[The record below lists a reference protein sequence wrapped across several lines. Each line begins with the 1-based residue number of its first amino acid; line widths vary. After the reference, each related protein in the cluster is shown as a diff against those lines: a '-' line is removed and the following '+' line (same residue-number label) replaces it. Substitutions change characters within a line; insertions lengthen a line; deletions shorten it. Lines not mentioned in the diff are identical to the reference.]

1 MLQRCRKLYGNA
13 CYVGYREHNRNY
25 FHYYFI
31 IIYYFFRVFTNADA
45 NPVCLASQFIRLVLS
60 MSITAADQSQLR
72 NQALEIYSERMAL
85 SSFMGHNNIISWFE

>member
-1 MLQRCRKLYGNA
+1 LTDAAASWELA
-13 CYVGYREHNRNY
+13 TTREAWTNLATLL
-25 FHYYFI
+25 
-31 IIYYFFRVFTNADA
+31 VFTNADA

-60 MSITAADQSQLR
+60 MSITAAVQSQLR